1 MKLSRKFVSDYIDL
15 DKDLTISKIADDM
28 TNVGNEYD
36 SAEPLIN
43 CTKLITGEVIECVNH
58 PDSDHLHCCKVNIGN
73 EVLDIV
79 CGAPN
84 VRKGLKVIVALDG
97 AKLPGGEIKKG
108 MIRGQVSNGM
118 LCSKQELGLDS
129 KFLTDADKNGIHEL
143 PVDTKVGVD
152 PIEVMNLDDEVIDFE
167 LTSNRGDLLS
177 ILGMAYELGAIYN
190 KKVKDVDLSY
200 TSNKEDVNNMFKVD
214 VKTDD
219 CTLFLAKK
227 VVDVEIKESPEFI
240 KSRLIA
246 SGIRPINNVVDISNY
261 VMLELGQPLHYYD
274 ADRLGDTL
282 VVRNAKDNEVLKTL
296 DNQERTLNPEDI
308 VIADKEKAV
317 GLAGVMGGLSTEVEN
332 DTKNIIIE
340 SAIFDAVKIRKT
352 SKRILRSEASNRF
365 EKGLDPKRTYM
376 AIERSCHLLEKYAN
390 AKVVGGL
397 VEYKNIDIKDKV
409 IDITLE
415 KINRVLGITLDK
427 NEVIDI
433 LKRLDFE
440 VEDKKDYLQV
450 TVPTRRIDV
459 NIVEDLVEEIGRI
472 YGMDNIK
479 GKLPVLQT
487 IPGHYDKT
495 LRQIKHKMA
504 DLGLNETM
512 SYTLIP
518 KDKVKLFTT
527 DEFTSISLNDPM
539 TEDRNTLRYSLL
551 YSLNEIYN
559 YNKARNNSNISIFEM
574 GKGFYK
580 ENDEYKEDMKLSV
593 LLSGDYVIDVP
604 NIKVDFY
611 YLKGILEEL
620 LYFLG
625 FEGRYSLLKN
635 DYVPKELH
643 PGVSAAI
650 NVNGT
655 NLGIIGKLHPSVSK
669 DDIYV
674 MEINLT
680 KLLSIKTGKMKYKE
694 ISKFPGI
701 VKDVAFII
709 DNNITNQEVE
719 QAIKK
724 SGGKLLTKIQLFDI
738 YNNIEPNKKS
748 MAYKLTFQ
756 DSTRT
761 LEDAEVMDV
770 FNKIIEYVEKNL
782 NAKLR
787 G

>member
-43 CTKLITGEVIECVNH
+43 CTKLITGEVIECINH
-58 PDSDHLHCCKVNIGN
+58 PDSDHLHCCKVNIGS

-200 TSNKEDVNNMFKVD
+200 TPNKEDVNNIFKVD

-282 VVRNAKDNEVLKTL
+282 VVRNAKESEVLKTL
-296 DNQERTLNPEDI
+296 DNQERTLTPEDI

-415 KINRVLGITLDK
+415 KINKVLGIDLNK

-440 VEDKKDYLQV
+440 VEDKNDYLQV

-487 IPGHYDKT
+487 VPGHYDKT

-611 YLKGILEEL
+611 YIKGILEEL

-635 DYVPKELH
+635 DYVPRELH

-724 SGGKLLTKIQLFDI
+724 SSGKLLTKIQLFDI

-756 DSTRT
+756 DPTRT

-782 NAKLR
+782 SAKLR

>member
-58 PDSDHLHCCKVNIGN
+58 PDSDHLHCCKVNIGS

-200 TSNKEDVNNMFKVD
+200 TSNNEDVNNMFKVD

-274 ADRLGDTL
+274 ADRLGNTL

-296 DNQERTLNPEDI
+296 DNQERTLTPEDI

-433 LKRLDFE
+433 LKRLDFK
-440 VEDKKDYLQV
+440 VEDKNDYLQV

-487 IPGHYDKT
+487 VPGKYDKT

-580 ENDEYKEDMKLSV
+580 ENDEYKEDMKLSI

-635 DYVPKELH
+635 DYVPHELH

-680 KLLSIKTGKMKYKE
+680 KLLNIKTGKMKYKE

-724 SGGKLLTKIQLFDI
+724 SSGKLLTKIQLFDI

-756 DSTRT
+756 DPTRT
-761 LEDAEVMDV
+761 LEDAEVMDA